1 MDYQF
6 LWRPVINSL
15 PQMLEGASVT
25 LQVSVLSMII
35 GMVLA
40 LALCFAKM
48 SSFPGFRF
56 VANVWI
62 EIARN
67 TPALFQLYFF
77 KFGLGAVG
85 ILIDSYITVVM
96 ALAFNTAGYMAETF
110 RGGYAAIPNTQ
121 LRSARSLGMTAF
133 QAQLHV
139 MLPQL
144 MRAVYHPT
152 TNQFIWVILMSSLG
166 MLVGLREL
174 SGETQFLYSK
184 TFRAFEYFAAT
195 AIIYYLIAK
204 LVLAVMTVLGNRVF
218 GMNRGG
224 AG

>member
-15 PQMLEGASVT
+15 PQMLSGASVT
-25 LQVSVLSMII
+25 LQVSVLSMILGI
-35 GMVLA
+35 VLA
-40 LALCFAKM
+40 LVLCFAKM
-48 SSFPGFRF
+48 STFIGFRV
-56 VANVWI
+56 VANIWI
-62 EIARN
+62 ELARN

-110 RGGYAAIPNTQ
+110 RGGYAAIPTTQ

-133 QAQLHV
+133 QSQVHV

-144 MRAVYHPT
+144 MRAVYYPM

-195 AIIYYLIAK
+195 AIIYYIIAK
-204 LVLAVMTVLGNRVF
+204 IVLLLMKLLGNKVF
-218 GMNRGG
+218 GLSRG
-224 AG
+224 AS